1 MANESLYQDNNING
15 MRISFTRVQKEQK
28 KKMPKFHLNLI
39 AELVLILQIPPVLL
53 RLRHDCCVLGCAG
66 FLMGCSN

>member
-1 MANESLYQDNNING
+1 
-15 MRISFTRVQKEQK
+15 MRACIKIITLMECAYHLHACKKK